1 MKVKHSKYKNTG
13 LIFELLVKQIAADTL
28 SRKDSPAVKILRK
41 FYTGNTS
48 LVREFKLYDFVLK
61 NKGIGQKKAEA
72 ILSTIVELSRKI
84 DTATLSKQKYE
95 LIKELKNH
103 YNLEDFFSI
112 KVESYKPLAA
122 LYCLME
128 AQNTQGLVDPQ
139 VFVDNKTTLLEHFL
153 QIKQD
158 GNSAKDTLIEEY
170 SKYDKDLRLL
180 TYKILLEKFN
190 DKYVDLL
197 PEQKNI
203 LKEFIVSVNSS
214 TRLRNV
220 VNEEM
225 TKLQTQISKLKNNI
239 TDKVVKIKLEEV
251 AKAITPVK
259 NTQKVDDNHLV
270 SLMQYYE
277 LVNELKDPA
286 DLAKYSVGYKYG
298 LKNESINEGTGYEYK
313 DDSGAGKPTKVLK
326 LDNEAWEKVKDLFD
340 DKGRPKSDE
349 IKRIPSDNSIWDLY
363 AQSYDNAGGKT
374 IHKIYGVSGDYSFG
388 NAPTYYQ
395 QKLSGNK
402 KAAVRVFDY
411 FIKKYLK

>member
-1 MKVKHSKYKNTG
+1 VKVKHSKYKNTG

-28 SRKDSPAVKILRK
+28 SRKDSPAVKILKK

-61 NKGIGQKKAEA
+61 NKGVGQRKAEA

-84 DTATLSKQKYE
+84 EATTLNKQKYE

-128 AQNTQGLVDPQ
+128 AQNTEGLVDPQ

-190 DKYVDLL
+190 NKYDNLL

-203 LKEFIVSVNSS
+203 LREFIISANS
-214 TRLRNV
+214 TTKLRTI
-220 VNEEM
+220 VNEELGKIQVQI
-225 TKLQTQISKLKNNI
+225 TKLKPRIEDQI
-239 TDKVVKIKLEEV
+239 VKIKLDEIF
-251 AKAITPVK
+251 KSITPVK
-259 NTQKVDDNHLV
+259 NTEKVTDNHLV

-277 LVNELKDPA
+277 LVGELK
-286 DLAKYSVGYKYG
+286 
-298 LKNESINEGTGYEYK
+298 
-313 DDSGAGKPTKVLK
+313 
-326 LDNEAWEKVKDLFD
+326 
-340 DKGRPKSDE
+340 
-349 IKRIPSDNSIWDLY
+349 
-363 AQSYDNAGGKT
+363 
-374 IHKIYGVSGDYSFG
+374 
-388 NAPTYYQ
+388 
-395 QKLSGNK
+395 
-402 KAAVRVFDY
+402 RV
-411 FIKKYLK
+411 

>member
-28 SRKDSPAVKILRK
+28 SRKDSPAVKILKK

-128 AQNTQGLVDPQ
+128 AQNTAGLVDPQ

-153 QIKQD
+153 QTKQD
-158 GNSAKDTLIEEY
+158 GNNAKDTLIEEY

-190 DKYVDLL
+190 NKYDNLL

-203 LKEFIVSVNSS
+203 LKEFIISANS
-214 TRLRNV
+214 TTKLRTI
-220 VNEEM
+220 VNEELGKIQVQI
-225 TKLQTQISKLKNNI
+225 TKLKPRIEDQI
-239 TDKVVKIKLEEV
+239 VKIKLDEIS
-251 AKAITPVK
+251 KSITPVK
-259 NTQKVDDNHLV
+259 NTEKVTDNHLV

-277 LVNELKDPA
+277 LVGELK
-286 DLAKYSVGYKYG
+286 
-298 LKNESINEGTGYEYK
+298 
-313 DDSGAGKPTKVLK
+313 KV
-326 LDNEAWEKVKDLFD
+326 
-340 DKGRPKSDE
+340 
-349 IKRIPSDNSIWDLY
+349 
-363 AQSYDNAGGKT
+363 
-374 IHKIYGVSGDYSFG
+374 
-388 NAPTYYQ
+388 
-395 QKLSGNK
+395 
-402 KAAVRVFDY
+402 
-411 FIKKYLK
+411 